1 MNETITT
8 LPLLP
13 LRGLV
18 LYPGMILHFDLGRDA
33 SIHAAEYAM
42 SNNTPVFLV
51 AQRDIKDENPDLDA
65 LYSIGTV
72 AHVRQILRLPGNDVR
87 ILVEGDCRA
96 RLDGIIED
104 GLYKKAEVELLETIP
119 APIDSARTE
128 ARFRRVQ
135 EAFEEY
141 SSLAPRMT
149 PEVVMNILGAED
161 LGYLSDYIAQ
171 SIQLRY
177 QVKQRILDLIDPI
190 RRTMEIISLLGEEID
205 ILTIGQR
212 ISQKV
217 KTQMEKNQRDYFLRE
232 QLRAIEEEL
241 GEFEEEEDDE
251 NYRER
256 ILALGLERE
265 SEEHLLKEAKRLTRM
280 QPSSP
285 ESNVIHTYLDT
296 VLDLPWN
303 QRDRERTDLK
313 AAQRI
318 LDRDHYGMEKV
329 KERIL
334 EFMAV
339 RKLNPEL
346 KGQIICLIG
355 PPGVGKT
362 SVGVSIA
369 AALGRKYA
377 RLSLGGVRDEADI
390 RGHRKTYI
398 GAMPGRIM
406 AALSRAGSANALL
419 LLDEVDKLGSDY
431 RGDPS
436 AALLEVLDPEQN
448 RAFRDHYI
456 EVPFDLSDVLFIVTA
471 NTASTIPRPLLD
483 RMEVIEMPGYTDE
496 EKLHIAKSHLFPRQL
511 ERHGLKKTQLRIQ
524 DAAFSA
530 IAARY
535 TRESGVRQLEREIA
549 KICRHTA
556 KLVADDAQRKRTTV
570 TPSNLQDFLGIP
582 VYQPDYVSQVD
593 ECGVVNGLAWTTVGG
608 EMLQVEVNIVD
619 GSGKVELTGNLGS
632 VMKESAYAALSYIRS
647 RAKMLGIDPDFY
659 KKFDMH
665 IHFPESAIPKDG
677 PSAGVTIATALV
689 SALTGRPARHDV
701 AMTGEVTLRGRVLP
715 IGGLREKTMAAYRA
729 GMHTVIIPEANQKD
743 LEDVVPAVREG
754 LHFVLASHMDR
765 VLETA
770 LLRPCSVAGTAV
782 PVSEAQEE
790 PTVDPLAEPAP
801 ARTYPDTLRH

>member
-8 LPLLP
+8 MPLLP

-18 LYPGMILHFDLGRDA
+18 LYPDMILHFDLGRET
-33 SIHAAEYAM
+33 SIRAAEYAM
-42 SNNTPVFLV
+42 GHNAPVFLV
-51 AQRDIKDENPDLDA
+51 AQRDIKDENPDIDA
-65 LYSIGTV
+65 LYGIGTV
-72 AHVRQILRLPGNDVR
+72 AHVRQVLRLPGNDVR
-87 ILVEGDCRA
+87 ILVEGESRA
-96 RLDGIIED
+96 RLVGITEAEP
-104 GLYKKAEVELLETIP
+104 YKKAEVEILEATP
-119 APIDSARTE
+119 APIGSARTE
-128 ARFRRVQ
+128 ALYRRVQ

-149 PEVVMNILGAED
+149 PEVVMNVLGAED

-171 SIQLRY
+171 SMQTRY
-177 QVKQRILDLIDPI
+177 QVKQRVLELIDPT

-205 ILTIGQR
+205 ILKIGQR

-241 GEFEEEEDDE
+241 GEVEEEEEDDSKF
-251 NYRER
+251 RER
-256 ILALGLERE
+256 ILALGLPQE
-265 SEEHLLKEAKRLTRM
+265 SEDHLLKEAKRLTRM

-303 QRDRERTDLK
+303 KHDRERADLK
-313 AAQRI
+313 NARKI

-339 RKLNPEL
+339 RKLNPDI
-346 KGQIICLIG
+346 KGQIICLLG

-406 AALSRAGSANALL
+406 TALARAGSSNALL

-471 NTASTIPRPLLD
+471 NTADTIPRPLLD

-496 EKLHIAKSHLFPRQL
+496 EKLHIAKGHLFPRQL

-530 IAARY
+530 IVALY

-556 KLVADDAQRKRTTV
+556 KLVADDPARRRTTV
-570 TPSNLQDFLGIP
+570 TPGNLADFLGVP
-582 VYQPDYVSQVD
+582 VFQPDYVSQTD
-593 ECGVVNGLAWTTVGG
+593 ECGVVNGLAWTSVGG
-608 EMLQVEVNIVD
+608 EMLQVEVNVVE
-619 GSGKVELTGNLGS
+619 GTGKVELTGNLGD
-632 VMKESAYAALSYIRS
+632 VMKESAHAGLSYIRS
-647 RAKMLGIDPDFY
+647 RAKVLGIDPEFY

-677 PSAGVTIATALV
+677 PSAGITIATALV
-689 SALTGRPARHDV
+689 SALTGRPVRHDI
-701 AMTGEVTLRGRVLP
+701 AMTGEITLRGRVLP

-729 GMHTVIIPEANQKD
+729 GMHTVIIPETNRKD
-743 LEDVVPAVREG
+743 LEEVVPAVREG

-765 VLETA
+765 VLDTALVAACPPAETA
-770 LLRPCSVAGTAV
+770 RNAPETPDAAI
-782 PVSEAQEE
+782 
-790 PTVDPLAEPAP
+790 DPLAEPVSPHAY
-801 ARTYPDTLRH
+801 TETLRH

>member
-8 LPLLP
+8 MPLLP

-18 LYPGMILHFDLGRDA
+18 LYPDMILHFDLGREP

-42 SNNTPVFLV
+42 GNNVPVFLV
-51 AQRDIKDENPDLDA
+51 AQRDIKDENPDMEA
-65 LYSIGTV
+65 LYTIGPV

-87 ILVEGDCRA
+87 ILVEGECRA
-96 RLDGIIED
+96 RLVSIVETEP
-104 GLYKKAEVELLETIP
+104 YKKAEVELLETVP
-119 APIDSARTE
+119 APIGNARTE
-128 ARFRRVQ
+128 ALYRRLQ

-149 PEVVMNILGAED
+149 PEVVMNVMSAED

-177 QVKQRILDLIDPI
+177 QVKQRVLELIDPM
-190 RRTMEIISLLGEEID
+190 RRTMEVISLLGEEID
-205 ILTIGQR
+205 ILSIGQR
-212 ISQKV
+212 IAQKV

-241 GEFEEEEDDE
+241 GEYDEDEEDDK
-251 NYRER
+251 YRER
-256 ILALGLERE
+256 ILDLHLEKS
-265 SEEHLLKEAKRLTRM
+265 SEEHLLKEAKRLTHM

-296 VLDLPWN
+296 VLELPWN
-303 QRDRERTDLK
+303 KRDHERTDLK
-313 AAQRI
+313 AARRI

-406 AALSRAGSANALL
+406 SALARAGSSNALL

-471 NTASTIPRPLLD
+471 NTADTIPRPLLD

-496 EKLHIAKSHLFPRQL
+496 EKLHIAKGHLFPRQL

-530 IAARY
+530 IAALY

-556 KLVADDAQRKRTTV
+556 KLVADDPDRKRTTV
-570 TPSNLQDFLGIP
+570 TPANLQDYLGAP
-582 VYQPDYVSQVD
+582 VFQPDYVNQAD
-593 ECGVVNGLAWTTVGG
+593 ECGVVNGLAWTSVGG
-608 EMLQVEVNIVD
+608 EMLQVEVNVVE
-619 GSGKVELTGNLGS
+619 GSGKVELTGNLGD
-632 VMKESAYAALSYIRS
+632 VMKESAHAGLSYIRS
-647 RAKMLGIDPDFY
+647 RAKMLGIDPEFY
-659 KKFDMH
+659 KKTDVH
-665 IHFPESAIPKDG
+665 IHFPEGAIPKDG
-677 PSAGVTIATALV
+677 PSAGITITTALV
-689 SALTGRPARHDV
+689 SALTGRPVRHDV

-715 IGGLREKTMAAYRA
+715 IGGLREKTMAAFRA
-729 GMHTVIIPEANQKD
+729 GMHTVIIPEANRKD

-754 LHFVLASHMDR
+754 LHFVTASHMDR

-770 LLRPCSVAGTAV
+770 LVLPCAAAETASAAET
-782 PVSEAQEE
+782 PL
-790 PTVDPLAEPAP
+790 PTPIDPLSEPSAVH
-801 ARTYPDTLRH
+801 TYTDTMRH

>member
-8 LPLLP
+8 MPLLP

-18 LYPGMILHFDLGRDA
+18 LYPDMILHFDLGRET
-33 SIHAAEYAM
+33 SIRAAEYAM
-42 SNNTPVFLV
+42 GNNTPVFLV
-51 AQRDIKDENPDLDA
+51 AQRDIKDENPGVDA
-65 LYSIGTV
+65 LYGIGTV
-72 AHVRQILRLPGNDVR
+72 AQVRQVLRLPGNDVR
-87 ILVEGDCRA
+87 ILVEGTSRA
-96 RLDGIIED
+96 RLIGITED
-104 GLYKKAEVELLETIP
+104 EPYKKAEVELLETVP
-119 APIDSARTE
+119 APIGNARTE
-128 ARFRRVQ
+128 ALYRRVQ

-149 PEVVMNILGAED
+149 PEVVMNVLDAED

-177 QVKQRILDLIDPI
+177 QTKQHILELTDPM
-190 RRTMEIISLLGEEID
+190 RRTMEIISLLGEEIH

-241 GEFEEEEDDE
+241 GEYDEEEEED
-251 NYRER
+251 NKYRER
-256 ILALGLERE
+256 ILELGLPQE
-265 SEEHLLKEAKRLTRM
+265 SEEHLLKEAKRLSRM

-296 VLDLPWN
+296 VLELPWN
-303 QRDRERTDLK
+303 KQDHERTDLK
-313 AAQRI
+313 YARKI

-339 RKLNPEL
+339 RKLNPNL

-406 AALSRAGSANALL
+406 TALSRAGSANALL

-471 NTASTIPRPLLD
+471 NTADTIPRPLLD

-496 EKLHIAKSHLFPRQL
+496 EKLHIAKEHLFPRQL
-511 ERHGLKKTQLRIQ
+511 ERHGLKKTQLRVQ

-530 IAARY
+530 IAALY

-549 KICRHTA
+549 KICRRTA
-556 KLVADDAQRKRTTV
+556 KLVADDPDRRRTTV
-570 TPSNLQDFLGIP
+570 TPNNLQDFLGIP
-582 VYQPDYVSQVD
+582 VFQPDYVSQAD
-593 ECGVVNGLAWTTVGG
+593 ECGIVNGLAWTAVGG
-608 EMLQVEVNIVD
+608 EMLQVEVNVVE
-619 GSGKVELTGNLGS
+619 GSGKIELTGNLGD
-632 VMKESAYAALSYIRS
+632 VMKESAHAGISYIRS
-647 RAKMLGIDPDFY
+647 RAKTLGIDPEFY
-659 KKFDMH
+659 KKCDMH
-665 IHFPESAIPKDG
+665 IHFPEGAIPKDG
-677 PSAGVTIATALV
+677 PSAGITIATALV
-689 SALTGRPARHDV
+689 SALTGRLVRHDV
-701 AMTGEVTLRGRVLP
+701 AMTGEITLRGRVLP

-729 GMHTVIIPEANQKD
+729 GMHTVIIPEANRKD

-754 LHFVLASHMDR
+754 LHFVMASHMDR
-765 VLETA
+765 VLDTA
-770 LLRPCSVAGTAV
+770 FVLPCPMDGAPLHTPEA
-782 PVSEAQEE
+782 SE
-790 PTVDPLAEPAP
+790 PSIDPLAEPSNPHA
-801 ARTYPDTLRH
+801 YSDTLRH

>member
-1 MNETITT
+1 MNQTIT
-8 LPLLP
+8 LMPLLP

-18 LYPGMILHFDLGRDA
+18 LYPEMILHFDLGRES
-33 SIHAAEYAM
+33 SIRAAEYAM
-42 SNNTPVFLV
+42 SNHTPVFLV
-51 AQRDIKDENPDLDA
+51 AQRDIKDENPDFDA
-65 LYSIGTV
+65 LYRIGTV
-72 AHVRQILRLPGNDVR
+72 AQVRQILRLPGNDVR
-87 ILVEGDCRA
+87 ILVEGESRA
-96 RLDGIIED
+96 RLLGVMED
-104 GLYKKAEVELLETIP
+104 DSLKKAEIEVLDTIP
-119 APIDSARTE
+119 APIGNARTE
-128 ARFRRVQ
+128 ALYRRIQ
-135 EAFEEY
+135 ETFESY
-141 SSLAPRMT
+141 AALAPRMT
-149 PEVVMNILGAED
+149 PEVVMNVLGAED
-161 LGYLSDYIAQ
+161 LGRLSDYIAQ

-177 QVKQRILDLIDPI
+177 QVKQRILELIDPI
-190 RRTMEIISLLGEEID
+190 RRAMEMISLLKEELE

-217 KTQMEKNQRDYFLRE
+217 RAQMDKNQRDYFLRE

-241 GEFEEEEDDE
+241 GEFDEDDDDDS
-251 NYRER
+251 YRER
-256 ILALGLERE
+256 ILALGLEKE

-296 VLDLPWN
+296 VLELPWN
-303 QRDRERTDLK
+303 KRDRERADLT
-313 AAQRI
+313 AARRI

-339 RKLNPEL
+339 RKLNPGL

-369 AALGRKYA
+369 EALGRKYA

-406 AALSRAGSANALL
+406 AALARAGSANALL
-419 LLDEVDKLGSDY
+419 LLDEVDKLGADY

-456 EVPFDLSDVLFIVTA
+456 ELPFDLSDVLFIVTA
-471 NTASTIPRPLLD
+471 NTADTIPRPLLD

-496 EKLHIAKSHLFPRQL
+496 EKLHIAKDHLFPRQL
-511 ERHGLKKTQLRIQ
+511 TRHGLKKTQLRIQ

-556 KLVADDAQRKRTTV
+556 KLVADNPERKRTPA
-570 TPSNLQDFLGIP
+570 TPPNLSDLLGIP
-582 VYQPDYVSQVD
+582 IFQPVYVSQAD
-593 ECGVVNGLAWTTVGG
+593 ECGVVNGLAWTSVGG
-608 EMLQVEVNIVD
+608 EMLEVEVNVVD
-619 GSGKVELTGNLGS
+619 GSGKTELTGNLGN
-632 VMKESAYAALSYIRS
+632 VMKESAYAGISYIRS
-647 RAKMLGIDPDFY
+647 RAKALGIDPDFY
-659 KKFDMH
+659 KKYDMH

-677 PSAGVTIATALV
+677 PSAGITITTALV
-689 SALTGRPARHDV
+689 SALTGRPVRHEV

-729 GMHTVIIPEANQKD
+729 GIRTVIIPEANRKD
-743 LEDVVPAVREG
+743 LEDLVPAVREH
-754 LHFVLASHMDR
+754 LQFVLASHMDR
-765 VLETA
+765 VLEEA
-770 LLRPCSVAGTAV
+770 LVIPCPASDAPLDLSDT
-782 PVSEAQEE
+782 PAQA
-790 PTVDPLAEPAP
+790 VDPLAEPASHS
-801 ARTYPDTLRH
+801 TYADTLKH